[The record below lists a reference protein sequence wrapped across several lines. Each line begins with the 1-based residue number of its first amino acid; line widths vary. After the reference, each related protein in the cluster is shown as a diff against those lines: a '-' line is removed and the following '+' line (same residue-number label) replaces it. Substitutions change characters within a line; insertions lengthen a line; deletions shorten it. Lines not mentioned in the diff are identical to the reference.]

1 MKVFQMPYVFLALG
15 SNVGDRLQQLQ
26 AAVDALADVFAVVA
40 CSPVYDAAP
49 TDEPDQPRFYN
60 AVVKAYTE
68 KDAALVTKAVSEAE
82 KRLGKKK
89 QETAGGK
96 GPRTI
101 DIDVLLIGSEVIDQG
116 GWQVPHPRMARR
128 AFVLAPFTDLAPAF
142 RHPVLHK
149 TVAELWAALPEEEKK
164 SVHKT
169 NAKLKA
175 VHSAVVP
182 IMSVDAA
189 EELIRSVG
197 VDDVYSVKTM
207 AQKTITRVIRLKG
220 VRATMANILKQ
231 EMLSLGGDAAVHKDA
246 ISCKVEK
253 TDVLLIGTL
262 KQLRQL
268 VSKLRVQ
275 VAEAQE
281 IAYAV
286 DSALREGG

>member
-1 MKVFQMPYVFLALG
+1 MSMPYVFLGLG
-15 SNVGDRLQQLQ
+15 SNVGDRFAHLN
-26 AAVDALADVFAVVA
+26 AAVDALSDAFAVVA
-40 CSPVYDAAP
+40 VSPVYETQP
-49 TDEPDQPRFYN
+49 KYEPDQPLFLN

-68 KDAALVTKAVSEAE
+68 KSASDVVALVKQTEE
-82 KRLGKKK
+82 KLGKQK
-89 QETAGGK
+89 QPTAGGK

-101 DIDVLLIGSEVIDQG
+101 DIDIIFVG
-116 GWQVPHPRMARR
+116 GESMKTDDWTVPHARIQER
-128 AFVLAPFTDLAPAF
+128 AFVLAPLNDLAPAF

-149 TVAELWAALPEEEKK
+149 TVAELWAALPKEEKQA
-164 SVHKT
+164 VEKT
-169 NAKLKA
+169 NSKLNA

-182 IMSVDAA
+182 IASVDVA

-207 AQKTITRVIRLKG
+207 AQKTITRVIRLKS

-275 VAEAQE
+275 VAEAQQ

-286 DSALREGG
+286 DEALRESA

>member
-1 MKVFQMPYVFLALG
+1 MPYVFLGLG
-15 SNVGDRLQQLQ
+15 SNLGDRLAQLQ
-26 AAVDALADVFAVVA
+26 SAIDALSDAFAVVA
-40 CSPVYDAAP
+40 VSPVYETQPKYEA
-49 TDEPDQPRFYN
+49 DQPRFLN

-68 KDAALVTKAVSEAE
+68 KSATEVVALVAQTEA
-82 KRLGKKK
+82 RLGKQKHA
-89 QETAGGK
+89 TAGGK
-96 GPRTI
+96 GPRSI
-101 DIDVLLIGSEVIDQG
+101 DIDILFVGGEVLKTHD
-116 GWQVPHPRMARR
+116 WTVPHDRMQER
-128 AFVLAPFTDLAPAF
+128 AFVLAPLNDVSPAF

-149 TVAELWAALPEEEKK
+149 TVAELWATLPKEEKQA
-164 SVHKT
+164 VEKT
-169 NAKLKA
+169 NSKLNA
-175 VHSAVVP
+175 VHSSVVP
-182 IMSVDAA
+182 VASVDAA

-246 ISCKVEK
+246 VSCKVEK

-275 VAEAQE
+275 VAEAQQ

-286 DSALREGG
+286 DEALRESA